1 MAYLMIVGVFL
12 WVLSSFYIPGKG
24 FTYFVFFGDK
34 QPPVI
39 SDLQKVDHYVRE
51 DPGYDGQFYVQI
63 AIDPTLRNPELRT
76 SIDNLPYRARRI
88 LTSGIAYVMGGGKPE
103 RILHAYTLLS
113 PIAWFALAALLLF
126 WFPPTSWSNWFR
138 WSGVLFTSGM
148 WTSVLRALSDC
159 PSLLLVAIGVF
170 LFERRRPFLATLVL
184 AVSGLAKETNILG
197 ATLFARRE
205 SVLSP
210 RQWPVLIL
218 RGALILAPLVLWLL
232 YIEKVVGLAGS
243 GGGGNFSWPF
253 VGWAKQVVALWCGAF
268 FNEASDF
275 SFQLTPFRCLLGVLA
290 LTVQFIYLVVRPQW
304 ESAWWRVG
312 ITFALLMAVIG
323 DAVWEGDANI
333 AAFRVLL
340 PMQLAFNVLVPYSRR
355 WWPVLVMGNLSLLTE
370 LYTILF

>member
-1 MAYLMIVGVFL
+1 LKWLFYSGCSLDMSLLRFFRLSSLRAFFRKGFGPSGGKGGLKGSKPLVLLAYLMIVGVFL

-51 DPGYDGQFYVQI
+51 GPGYDG
-63 AIDPTLRNPELRT
+63 LRNPELRT

-113 PIAWFALAALLLF
+113 PIAWFALATLLLF
-126 WFPPTSWSNWFR
+126 WFPL
-138 WSGVLFTSGM
+138 LFTSGM

-197 ATLFARRE
+197 ATLLARRK

-232 YIEKVVGLAGS
+232 YIEKVIGLAGS
-243 GGGGNFSWPF
+243 GGAGNFSWPF
-253 VGWAKQVVALWCGAF
+253 VGWAKQVVALWRGAF
-268 FNEASDF
+268 FNDESGF
-275 SFQLTPFRCLLGVLA
+275 FYFKLTPFRCLLGVLA
-290 LTVQFIYLVVRPQW
+290 LTVQFIYLVVRPGGGW
-304 ESAWWRVG
+304 
-312 ITFALLMAVIG
+312 
-323 DAVWEGDANI
+323 
-333 AAFRVLL
+333 VLL
-340 PMQLAFNVLVPYSRR
+340 
-355 WWPVLVMGNLSLLTE
+355 LL
-370 LYTILF
+370 Y